1 VQAVV
6 AGALMLF
13 NSYAFLLVFLPLTLA
28 AFAGIA
34 GRSPRGAALLLVLA
48 AAVFYGWGSPW
59 RHVLVLAVMIV
70 FNFAI
75 ARQLG
80 RAAGPAAC
88 RALLVVGIS
97 ADLVVLGYFK
107 YASFFLDQI
116 GLGGRLV
123 VLLPLGISF
132 YTFTQIAYLID
143 VYRGKAREYD
153 PAHYAL
159 FVSWFPHLIAG
170 PIIHHKEMMSQFAEA
185 FRTRIQPGLVVGGLS
200 VFAVGLAKKVLLA
213 DSLAPFADAVFR
225 SGPQIPLTFAEAW
238 TGALAYTLQIY
249 FDFSGYSDM
258 AIGLSLMFGV
268 RLPLNFNSPYKAAS
282 IVDFWR
288 RWHMTLSRFLREYLY
303 IPLGGNRHGTPR
315 RYINLMATMLIGGL
329 WHGAGWTFV
338 AWGGLH
344 GVYLVVN
351 HAWRAVKIPL
361 PRFPAAALTFLAVVV
376 AWVFF
381 RASDF
386 ATAASLLHAMA
397 FGHGLS
403 LPRSLPAWP
412 AIDALGLH
420 LDGAF
425 HNDLFRADRAMLTV
439 GVGLAAV
446 WMLPNTQQLFS
457 HLRPALSP
465 ADGREEPSW
474 SRLVWRPSWRWGCA
488 FGLLSA
494 ASFVALGGESPFLY
508 FRF

>member
-1 VQAVV
+1 
-6 AGALMLF
+6 
-13 NSYAFLLVFLPLTLA
+13 
-28 AFAGIA
+28 
-34 GRSPRGAALLLVLA
+34 
-48 AAVFYGWGSPW
+48 
-59 RHVLVLAVMIV
+59 
-70 FNFAI
+70 
-75 ARQLG
+75 
-80 RAAGPAAC
+80 
-88 RALLVVGIS
+88 
-97 ADLVVLGYFK
+97 
-107 YASFFLDQI
+107 
-116 GLGGRLV
+116 
-123 VLLPLGISF
+123 
-132 YTFTQIAYLID
+132 
-143 VYRGKAREYD
+143 
-153 PAHYAL
+153 L
-159 FVSWFPHLIAG
+159 FVTYFPHLIAG
-170 PIIHHKEMMSQFAEA
+170 PIIHHKDVIPQFE
-185 FRTRIQPGLVVGGLS
+185 RDEGKRPDPHLILCGLIIFAIGL
-200 VFAVGLAKKVLLA
+200 FKKTLLA
-213 DSLAPFADAVFR
+213 DGIQPFVALAF
-225 SGPQIPLTFAEAW
+225 GPEVPSFYLAW
-238 TGALAYTLQIY
+238 IGVLAYTFQLY

-258 AIGLSLMFGV
+258 AIGISLMFGIF
-268 RLPLNFNSPYKAAS
+268 LPLNFNSPYKATS
-282 IVDFWR
+282 IIDFWR